1 MKSRKIK
8 VSLIVLIILIFGIST
23 SGIAALA
30 KSQTDLDTQNFQR
43 STDTELLEMIAWKGA
58 IANKETGESIEFNSQ
73 EDKELVTPSTDPQLV
88 YFNDATGEKHYFQ
101 EIIISLPK
109 NVDQHGYGTEVSSPM
124 TDEDDVVSVVLGM
137 RYATG
142 DFGIYQVIRIDGVYV
157 DWKITDQTVRLQ
169 DVELGYRISNGI
181 GVENGAVNELVLW
194 DLETA
199 ANSYETERIAPSP
212 WLLRTKDFVHCRT
225 ILSGNLIQEN
235 GDSRSMVLEYDYSN

>member
-1 MKSRKIK
+1 MKSKRIK
-8 VSLIVLIILIFGIST
+8 AFLIVLVILIFGLSP
-23 SGIAALA
+23 SGIAALE
-30 KSQTDLDTQNFQR
+30 KSETDLDAQNFER
-43 STDTELLEMIAWKGA
+43 STDAELLEMIAWKGV

-73 EDKELVTPSTDPQLV
+73 EDKDLVTQSTEPQLV
-88 YFNDATGEKHYFQ
+88 YFNDGTGEKHYYQ
-101 EIIISLPK
+101 EIIVSLPK
-109 NVDQHGYGTEVSSPM
+109 NVDQHGYGTEISSPRS
-124 TDEDDVVSVVLGM
+124 DEDNVISVVLGM

-157 DWKITDQTVRLQ
+157 DWEITDQTVRLQ

-225 ILSGNLIQEN
+225 IFAGNLIHEN
-235 GDSRSMVLEYDYSN
+235 GDSRSIVLEYDYSN